1 MSDAA
6 LRQRIKEILIEQ
18 ARIRVDAPKAGGA
31 VSGGADSGGKLR
43 KSRKGG
49 VWASFVNTMNHPDT
63 WGAKIQN
70 EITNPDSDLRSKII
84 PVAQQIAAVAG
95 LGLGKHRADAKTRI
109 PGAHAMAVRS
119 VMRANPGMKL
129 GNASKYVKQKGLAK

>member
-6 LRQRIKEILIEQ
+6 LCQRIKEILIEQ
-18 ARIRVDAPKAGGA
+18 ARIRVGAPKAGGA

-49 VWASFVNTMNHPDT
+49 DWASFVNTMNHPDT

-70 EITNPDSDLRSKII
+70 EITNPDSDLRAKII
-84 PVAQQIAAVAG
+84 PVASRLRRWRDWECTAPTPRREPLVP
-95 LGLGKHRADAKTRI
+95 TRRQFRRLCV
-109 PGAHAMAVRS
+109 PTPA
-119 VMRANPGMKL
+119 
-129 GNASKYVKQKGLAK
+129 

>member
-6 LRQRIKEILIEQ
+6 LRQQIKEILIEQ
-18 ARIRVDAPKAGGA
+18 ARIRVGAPKAGGA

-49 VWASFVNTMNHPDT
+49 DWASFVINTMNHPDT

-70 EITNPDSDLRSKII
+70 EITNPDSDLRAKII

-95 LGLGKHRADAKTRI
+95 LGMHRPDAKTRT
-109 PGAHAMAVRS
+109 PVAHAKAVQA

-129 GNASKYVKQKGLAK
+129 GDASKYVKQKGLAK

>member
-18 ARIRVDAPKAGGA
+18 ARIRVGAPKAGGA

-43 KSRKGG
+43 ESRKGG
-49 VWASFVNTMNHPDT
+49 DWASFVNTMNHPDT

-70 EITNPDSDLRSKII
+70 EITNPDSDLRAKLI

-95 LGLGKHRADAKTRI
+95 LGMHHWVLTASAHDRSARAL
-109 PGAHAMAVRS
+109 
-119 VMRANPGMKL
+119 RAAEP
-129 GNASKYVKQKGLAK
+129 VKVA

>member
-18 ARIRVDAPKAGGA
+18 ARIRVGAPKAGGA

-49 VWASFVNTMNHPDT
+49 DWASFVNTMNHPDT

-70 EITNPDSDLRSKII
+70 EITNPDSDLRAKII

-95 LGLGKHRADAKTRI
+95 LGMHRPDAKTRT
-109 PGAHAMAVRS
+109 PGAHAKAVQA

-129 GNASKYVKQKGLAK
+129 GDASKYVKQKGLAK